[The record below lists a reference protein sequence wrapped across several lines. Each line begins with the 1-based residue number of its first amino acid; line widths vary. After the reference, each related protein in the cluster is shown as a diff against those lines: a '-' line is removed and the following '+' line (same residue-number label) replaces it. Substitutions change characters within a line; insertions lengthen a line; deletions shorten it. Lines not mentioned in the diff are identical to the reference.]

1 MLFLVRDY
9 GALWKSLKSIL
20 HSLAVVRGNFCCFTN
35 ATIRSNLTGFSTL
48 KSRPQHK
55 NNHLACCVMH
65 FVSTFYFMGREVL
78 AGSYVYTKVKATASG
93 GNDA

>member
-48 KSRPQHK
+48 KTVHSTRREGAGF
-55 NNHLACCVMH
+55 LARKDRGYARNSAVRG
-65 FVSTFYFMGREVL
+65 YFFAETEVL
-78 AGSYVYTKVKATASG
+78 SA
-93 GNDA
+93 

>member
-20 HSLAVVRGNFCCFTN
+20 HSLAVVRGNFEHFTN

-55 NNHLACCVMH
+55 NNHLACCAMY
-65 FVSTFYFMGREVL
+65 FVSTFYFMEREVL
-78 AGSYVYTKVKATASG
+78 ACSYVYTKVKATTSG
-93 GNDA
+93 GNNA